1 MNAKLNRRHLAKF
14 LQSNRWAWTPL
25 ALVLIPVVPIFVI
38 VEYWDDVKK
47 AYSDLFKLLTHQ
59 VDSGN

>member
-1 MNAKLNRRHLAKF
+1 MRKLKRSNLAEF
-14 LQSNRWAWTPL
+14 LKTNRWAWTPL

-38 VEYWDDVKK
+38 VEYWDDVKE

-59 VDSGN
+59 VDIDK